1 MTTGFGIIH
10 SAKDQT
16 LSDKRQTQSIVVQ
29 ELNKGRS
36 VREVAAHLG
45 VSHTYV
51 YKVARTLKLPLNKP
65 LRIPS
70 PKAHRIFDSIT
81 PSMPPSTV
89 ARIYRITPATMQSI
103 ITHYK
108 AGSQ

>member
-1 MTTGFGIIH
+1 M
-10 SAKDQT
+10 
-16 LSDKRQTQSIVVQ
+16 SDKRKTQSIVIG

-36 VREVAAHLG
+36 VRDVAASLG

-51 YKVARTLKLPLNKP
+51 YKIARTLKLPLNKP

-70 PKAHRIFDSIT
+70 PKARRIFDSIT

-108 AGSQ
+108 KESQ